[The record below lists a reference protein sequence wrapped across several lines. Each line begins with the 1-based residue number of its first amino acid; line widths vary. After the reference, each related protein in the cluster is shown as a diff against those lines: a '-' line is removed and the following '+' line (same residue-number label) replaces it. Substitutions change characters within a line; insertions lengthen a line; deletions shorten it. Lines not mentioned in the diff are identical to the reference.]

1 MKTVIRTALFA
12 AALLVVSS
20 AWADDKPNAKPD
32 DKAKPA
38 TDEKLKAPT
47 PIDDKAKPAA
57 DVAPKNDEPGVHRME
72 IYNGPLRSVH
82 YIYRGL
88 SSSEAQAVRDLERAE
103 NETTLANEMLALR
116 MQYVSGERALDAQRR
131 FSQQQLYG
139 YSAAESESGSFS
151 FPRREGLF
159 GYIRGGWGG
168 WGGGWG
174 GYGGGWGGGYSAG
187 YSSADSVGL
196 AVGVGDEGRI
206 KTAMAPVVA
215 SQATPEYAAKV
226 GQDLTAAATRAASY
240 ATVRNTLGLK
250 PSSIVPV
257 GGDVTIT
264 RVLDGKAEKI
274 QGKVLSEEGDWLIL
288 DTPAGKRS
296 VLKSTIVDVLEPRP

>member
-32 DKAKPA
+32 DKAKPP
-38 TDEKLKAPT
+38 TEEKLKAPT
-47 PIDDKAKPAA
+47 PTDDKVKPAA
-57 DVAPKNDEPGVHRME
+57 DAAAKNDEPGVHRME
-72 IYNGPLRSVH
+72 ITNGALRSVH

-88 SSSEAQAVRDLERAE
+88 SPSEAQAVRELERAE
-103 NETTLANEMLALR
+103 NETILANEMLALR
-116 MQYVSGERALDAQRR
+116 MQYVSGERTAEAQRR

-139 YSAAESESGSFS
+139 YSASEADSGSFS
-151 FPRREGLF
+151 AYRRNGLF

-168 WGGGWG
+168 WGGYGAGWC
-174 GYGGGWGGGYSAG
+174 GGYSAG

-196 AVGVGDEGRI
+196 GEGVGDEGRI
-206 KTAMAPVVA
+206 KTAMAPVIA

-257 GGDVTIT
+257 AGDVTIT

-274 QGKVLSEEGDWLIL
+274 QGKVLSEEGDWVVL
-288 DTPAGKRS
+288 DTPDGKRR
-296 VLKSTIVDVLEPRP
+296 VLKSTIVDVLEPRPQ